1 MSNNNKNANNAKKNK
16 IILWRYSAYNKIN
29 YNARTYLIKIN

>member
-16 IILWRYSAYNKIN
+16 VTSRQYNAYNKIN
-29 YNARTYLIKIN
+29 HNI